1 LHGPDSACSG
11 CTAASGEVPLTTRAK
26 WREIGFLH
34 TARRQIV
41 SPHPF
46 LDIRMLP
53 QPDDVTCGP
62 TCLQAVYR
70 YLGLEIDLPR
80 LISEVRGLPDG
91 GTLAVYL
98 GNHALKRGLKARV
111 YSYHL
116 KIFDPSWR
124 GLDSPELASKLE
136 QQLEHKQGKKF
147 VVASRAY
154 IRFLELGGEIAF
166 DDLTPEL
173 LDVPFDAG
181 LPVLTGLS
189 ATYLYNS
196 RREYTTRQNRAV
208 YDDLRG
214 EPAGHFVVLCGRERG
229 KVRVADPFIGNPL
242 ADDSH
247 YYDVRIDRL
256 IRAILLGVVTYDAN
270 LLVLSEGDL
279 P

>member
-1 LHGPDSACSG
+1 MSDD
-11 CTAASGEVPLTTRAK
+11 
-26 WREIGFLH
+26 
-34 TARRQIV
+34 
-41 SPHPF
+41 PF
-46 LDIRMLP
+46 LDIRMLA

-70 YLGLEIDLPR
+70 FLGHELDLQQ

-124 GLDSPELASKLE
+124 DLDPAALAARLE
-136 QQLEHKQGKKF
+136 AQLACKQGKKF
-147 VVASRAY
+147 EVASRAY

-173 LDVPFDAG
+173 LDVPFQAG

-189 ATYLYNS
+189 ATYLYDS
-196 RREYTTRQNRAV
+196 RREYTNRNNRAV

-214 EPAGHFVVLCGRERG
+214 EPTGHFVVLCGRRRR

-247 YYDVRIDRL
+247 YYDVEVQRL
-256 IRAILLGVVTYDAN
+256 IRAILLGVMTYDAN
-270 LLVLSEGDL
+270 LLVLADGAL

>member
-1 LHGPDSACSG
+1 MSPD
-11 CTAASGEVPLTTRAK
+11 
-26 WREIGFLH
+26 
-34 TARRQIV
+34 
-41 SPHPF
+41 PF
-46 LDIRMLP
+46 INIRMLP

-70 YLGLEIDLPR
+70 HLGHRMDLEQI
-80 LISEVRGLPDG
+80 ISEVRGLPDG

-98 GNHALKRGLKARV
+98 GNHALKLGLKARV

-124 GLDSPELASKLE
+124 DLESSELAAKLHA
-136 QQLEHKQGKKF
+136 QLELKHGKRF
-147 VVASRAY
+147 ATASRAY

-166 DDLTPEL
+166 DDLTPQL
-173 LDVPFDAG
+173 LDVPFEAG

-189 ATYLYNS
+189 ATYLYDC
-196 RREYTTRQNRAV
+196 RREYTNRQNRAV

-214 EPAGHFVVLCGRERG
+214 EPTGHFVVLCGRERK

-242 ADDSH
+242 APDSH
-247 YYDVRIDRL
+247 YYDVRVDRL
-256 IRAILLGVVTYDAN
+256 VRAIFMGVMTYDAN
-270 LLVLSEGDL
+270 LLVISDGDL

>member
-1 LHGPDSACSG
+1 MP
-11 CTAASGEVPLTTRAK
+11 
-26 WREIGFLH
+26 
-34 TARRQIV
+34 RQTV
-41 SPHPF
+41 SPDPF

-70 YLGLEIDLPR
+70 HLGQRMNLDQI
-80 LISEVRGLPDG
+80 IAEVRGLHDG

-98 GNHALKRGLKARV
+98 GNHALQLGLKARL

-124 GLDSPELASKLE
+124 DAGPTELAGKLE
-136 QQLEHKQGKKF
+136 AQLKFKHGKKF
-147 VVASRAY
+147 TAASRAY

-173 LDVPFDAG
+173 LDIPFEAG
-181 LPVLTGLS
+181 VPVLTGLS
-189 ATYLYNS
+189 ATYLYGS
-196 RREYTTRQNRAV
+196 RREYTNRHNRAV

-214 EPAGHFVVLCGRERG
+214 EPTGHFVVLCGREGR
-229 KVRVADPFIGNPL
+229 KLRVADPFIGNPL

-247 YYDVRIDRL
+247 YYDVAVDRL
-256 IRAILLGVVTYDAN
+256 IRAILLGVMTYDAN
-270 LLVLSEGDL
+270 LLVISGDPL

>member
-1 LHGPDSACSG
+1 L
-11 CTAASGEVPLTTRAK
+11 
-26 WREIGFLH
+26 
-34 TARRQIV
+34 

-46 LDIRMLP
+46 IDIRMMP

-70 YLGLEIDLPR
+70 HLNRRMDLDQ
-80 LISEVRGLPDG
+80 LIAEVRGLPDG

-98 GNHALKRGLKARV
+98 GNHALKLGLKARV

-124 GLDSPELASKLE
+124 GAEPAELADKLE
-136 QQLEHKQGKKF
+136 AQLGFKQGKKF
-147 VVASRAY
+147 EAASRAY

-173 LDVPFDAG
+173 LDIPFEAG

-189 ATYLYNS
+189 ATYLYDS
-196 RREYTTRQNRAV
+196 RREYTVRHNRTV

-214 EPAGHFVVLCGRERG
+214 EPAGHFVVLCGREG
-229 KVRVADPFIGNPL
+229 HKVRVADPFIGNPL
-242 ADDSH
+242 AADSH
-247 YYDVRIDRL
+247 YYDVGVDRI
-256 IRAILLGVVTYDAN
+256 IRAILLGVMTYDAN
-270 LLVLSEGDL
+270 LLVLSDGDL

>member
-1 LHGPDSACSG
+1 
-11 CTAASGEVPLTTRAK
+11 
-26 WREIGFLH
+26 
-34 TARRQIV
+34 
-41 SPHPF
+41 
-46 LDIRMLP
+46 MLP

-70 YLGLEIDLPR
+70 HLGHRLDLQQ
-80 LISEVRGLPDG
+80 IIGEVRGLPDG

-98 GNHALKRGLKARV
+98 GIHALKRGLRARL

-116 KIFDPSWR
+116 KIFDLSWR
-124 GLDSPELASKLE
+124 GAGSAELAAKLE
-136 QQLEHKQGKKF
+136 AQLAFKHGKKF
-147 VVASRAY
+147 EAASRAY

-166 DDLTPEL
+166 DELTPRL
-173 LDVPFDAG
+173 LDVPFNAG

-189 ATYLYNS
+189 ATYLYDS
-196 RREYTTRQNRAV
+196 RREYTNRHNLAI

-214 EPAGHFVVLCGRERG
+214 EPTGHFVVLCGRERR

-247 YYDVRIDRL
+247 YYDVKVDRL
-256 IRAILLGVVTYDAN
+256 IRAILLGVLTYDAN
-270 LLVLSEGDL
+270 LLVISDGEL

>member
-1 LHGPDSACSG
+1 MTQLRK
-11 CTAASGEVPLTTRAK
+11 TVR
-26 WREIGFLH
+26 
-34 TARRQIV
+34 
-41 SPHPF
+41 PHPF

-70 YLGLEIDLPR
+70 HLGQRMELGRI
-80 LISEVRGLPDG
+80 ISEVRELQDG

-98 GNHALKRGLKARV
+98 GNHALQLGLNARL

-124 GLDSPELASKLE
+124 DAEPAELAGKLE
-136 QQLEHKQGKKF
+136 AQLKFKHGKKF
-147 VVASRAY
+147 EAASRAY

-173 LDVPFDAG
+173 LDVPFEAG
-181 LPVLTGLS
+181 VPVLTGLS
-189 ATYLYNS
+189 ATYLYDS
-196 RREYTTRQNRAV
+196 RREYTNRHYRAV

-214 EPAGHFVVLCGRERG
+214 EPTGHFVVLCGRGGR

-247 YYDVRIDRL
+247 YYDVAVDRL
-256 IRAILLGVVTYDAN
+256 IRAILLGVMTYDAN
-270 LLVLSEGDL
+270 LLVISDDRL

>member
-1 LHGPDSACSG
+1 
-11 CTAASGEVPLTTRAK
+11 
-26 WREIGFLH
+26 
-34 TARRQIV
+34 V
-41 SPHPF
+41 SPHPYI
-46 LDIRMLP
+46 DIRMQP

-70 YLGLEIDLPR
+70 HLGHELDLLR
-80 LISEVRGLPDG
+80 LITEVRGLSDG

-98 GNHALKRGLKARV
+98 GNHALKLGLKARV

-124 GLDSPELASKLE
+124 GLDSAALASRLEAQLAYKHGKKFELAS
-136 QQLEHKQGKKF
+136 H
-147 VVASRAY
+147 AY

-173 LDVPFDAG
+173 FDAPFDAG

-189 ATYLYNS
+189 ATYLYDS
-196 RREYTTRQNRAV
+196 RREYTNRHNRAV

-214 EPAGHFVVLCGRERG
+214 APTGHFVVLCGRHRG

-247 YYDVRIDRL
+247 YYDVDVQRL
-256 IRAILLGVVTYDAN
+256 IRAILLGVMTYDAN
-270 LLVLSEGDL
+270 LLVLAEDAL

>member
-1 LHGPDSACSG
+1 M
-11 CTAASGEVPLTTRAK
+11 
-26 WREIGFLH
+26 
-34 TARRQIV
+34 

-46 LDIRMLP
+46 IDIRMMP

-70 YLGLEIDLPR
+70 HLNRRMDLDQ
-80 LISEVRGLPDG
+80 LIAEVRGLPDG

-98 GNHALKRGLKARV
+98 GNHALKLGLKARV

-124 GLDSPELASKLE
+124 GAEPAELADKLE
-136 QQLEHKQGKKF
+136 AQLGFKQGKKF
-147 VVASRAY
+147 EAASRAY

-173 LDVPFDAG
+173 LDIPFEAG

-189 ATYLYNS
+189 ATYLYDS
-196 RREYTTRQNRAV
+196 RREYTVRHNRTV

-214 EPAGHFVVLCGRERG
+214 EPAGHFVVLCGREG
-229 KVRVADPFIGNPL
+229 HKVRVADPFIGNPL
-242 ADDSH
+242 AADSH
-247 YYDVRIDRL
+247 YYDVGVDRI
-256 IRAILLGVVTYDAN
+256 IRAILLGVMTYDAN
-270 LLVLSEGDL
+270 LLVLSDGDL